1 MPVDFDKVIDRKGTE
16 STKWDRLR
24 MQYQDEDL
32 LPLWL
37 ADMDFPVSDA
47 IREALIRRASHPVY
61 GYTDRGRQYY
71 RLFADRFR
79 ERHGFDVEE
88 EDVILST
95 GVMYSVTAAL
105 NLFTAEG
112 DGIMIFRPC
121 YHPFVD
127 AVENTGRIPVY
138 VDMKDQEDR
147 VVPDMEAAERYA
159 SRCRALLLCNP
170 HNPTGRI
177 FDEEELQA
185 ISDLCERHQLLIISD
200 EIHNDFIYPGHQ
212 FSSIMMASS
221 YAKENT
227 ICCVAPTK
235 AFNLAG
241 IKISAVFIKN
251 TKMRERFRKYAA
263 VIGISS
269 INLFAME
276 AVKAAYLRSQEW
288 QEKLLD
294 YLKENRAI
302 VTQFVKD
309 RQWVQGCEPEG
320 TYFYWLRFSGVPDI
334 YERLIKEAHVALNR
348 GTDFHPDAE
357 EYVRLNFACPK
368 KILNEALLRIDRM
381 MQERR
386 TI

>member
-24 MQYQDEDL
+24 LQYHDEDL

-47 IREALIRRASHPVY
+47 IREALVKRASHPIY
-61 GYTDRGRQYY
+61 GYTDRGSLYY

-79 ERHGFDVEE
+79 EYHGFDVEE

-95 GVMYSVTAAL
+95 GVMYSITAAL
-105 NLFTAEG
+105 HLFTEEG

-138 VDMKDQEDR
+138 VDMKDGEGEY
-147 VVPDMEAAERYA
+147 VPDMETAEKCA

-177 FDEEELQA
+177 FDEGELQA
-185 ISDLCERHQLLIISD
+185 IADLCERYHLLIISD
-200 EIHNDFIYPGHQ
+200 EIHSDFIYPGQ
-212 FSSIMMASS
+212 RFSSIMMAGP

-227 ICCVAPTK
+227 VCCVAPTK

-251 TKMRERFRKYAA
+251 REMRERFRKYAA

-276 AVKAAYLRSQEW
+276 AVKAAYLNSREW
-288 QEKLLD
+288 QEKLLE
-294 YLKENRAI
+294 YLEENRAI
-302 VTQFVKD
+302 VTRFVKD
-309 RQWVQGCEPEG
+309 RQWVQGYEPEG
-320 TYFYWLRFSGVPDI
+320 TYFYWLRFPGIRDI
-334 YERLIKEAHVALNR
+334 YERLITKAHVALNN

-357 EYVRLNFACPK
+357 DYVRLNFACPK
-368 KILNEALLRIDRM
+368 KILNEALNRIDRM
-381 MQERR
+381 MKERR